1 MLKWLVTLIAALLI
15 LGLFTPWL
23 NRLGLGRLPGDL
35 RIKRARGTF
44 YFPFTSVILMSLLL
58 SLLAYL
64 LGRSIKHLLRKP
76 TRRTPTRTTSP
87 RRRCPSGRRI
97 T

>member
-1 MLKWLVTLIAALLI
+1 MRSASKWMTRRSNGIMLKWLVTLIAALLI
-15 LGLFTPWL
+15 LGLLTPWL

-35 RIKRARGTF
+35 QVKRAGGTF

-64 LGRSIKHLLRKP
+64 LGR
-76 TRRTPTRTTSP
+76 
-87 RRRCPSGRRI
+87 
-97 T
+97 

>member
-23 NRLGLGRLPGDL
+23 NRLGLGRLPGDV
-35 RIKRARGTF
+35 RIKRAHGSF

-64 LGRSIKHLLRKP
+64 LGR
-76 TRRTPTRTTSP
+76 
-87 RRRCPSGRRI
+87 
-97 T
+97 